1 MTAVEQS
8 SVSDDLRWTM
18 TRVVKDGQETRREQ
32 FFFNLSSLTVGYSN
46 RFLLA
51 LKAALIKRRNRVGL
65 LTIDTEYRHAKSV
78 LLACQKAGGMTAV
91 VDQIDLSFLA
101 ALDTIKQKL
110 SQPGLESLK
119 RFFNANRDEDRLF
132 ARDLRPEDF
141 PRWKSEVG
149 NEGEAIQRILSQAL
163 TRAAMSQTLTA
174 VEDAYESG
182 ILDIGHYSFAM
193 LAFHVFFRPASYRQL
208 RLMDLSP
215 DENKET
221 GAVTWFI
228 DMPPAK
234 TRVDNP
240 VRLPIKIV
248 PDVGELL
255 KLQQEHV
262 AQRYGHLVA
271 KSDVGKLALFPARLF
286 NADGTLRSRYATRN
300 RGMCTN
306 SNAFS
311 KAYLGPIEEL
321 ARRDLSFNALR
332 HTVGT
337 QLALAG
343 LSASSIAAV
352 LRHATDQT
360 CQRYVDLFFQG
371 VLDRI
376 SDAMQPSFDEHFP
389 VYKEVMDRAISKW
402 QPIPREKAIVSE
414 DPATGRREVT
424 AECGRQSLCG
434 YAPLA
439 CYECNKFRPCWDA
452 DHTIN
457 LDLVNREISEF
468 EDQGLAL
475 QHEVRKYKQLRNAI
489 RMVISICEIKSRTA
503 TQGAGA

>member
-1 MTAVEQS
+1 MTAVDRS
-8 SVSDDLRWTM
+8 YVPDGLRWTM
-18 TRVVKDGQETRREQ
+18 TSVVKDGQEERRDQ
-32 FFFNLSSLTVGYSN
+32 FFFDLSSLAKGYSSH
-46 RFLLA
+46 FLMA
-51 LKAALIKRRNRVGL
+51 LKTALIRRRNRVGL
-65 LTIDTEYRHAKSV
+65 QTIDTEYRHVKV
-78 LLACQKAGGMTAV
+78 ILGTCLRIGGITAV

-101 ALDTIKQKL
+101 ALEAQKNKL
-110 SQPGLESLK
+110 TKPGLESLK
-119 RFFNANRDEDRLF
+119 RFFNINRNNESLF

-141 PRWKSEVG
+141 PLRESTVG
-149 NEGEAIQRILSQAL
+149 NEGEAIKRILSQAL

-182 ILDIGHYSFAM
+182 ELDIGHYSFAM

-208 RLMDLSP
+208 RLMDLSR

-221 GAVTWFI
+221 GAVNWFI
-228 DMPPAK
+228 DMLPAK
-234 TRVDNP
+234 TRADNP
-240 VRLPIKIV
+240 VRLPMRIV

-255 KLQQEHV
+255 KLQQEYV
-262 AQRYGHLVA
+262 AYRYGHLVPE
-271 KSDVGKLALFPARLF
+271 SEIGKIALFPARLF
-286 NADGTLRSRYATRN
+286 NADGTLRSPYATKH
-300 RGMCTN
+300 RGMCAN
-306 SNAFS
+306 SGAFS
-311 KAYLGPIEEL
+311 KAYLAPIEKL
-321 ARRDLSFNALR
+321 ARRELSFNALR

-337 QLALAG
+337 QLAIAG

-352 LRHATDQT
+352 LRHATDDT

-389 VYKEVMDRAISKW
+389 VYKEVMDRAISKR

-414 DPATGRREVT
+414 DQATGRREVT

-457 LDLVNREISEF
+457 LDLVNREIFDF
-468 EDQGLAL
+468 EGQGLAM

-489 RMVISICEIKSRTA
+489 RMVISICEIKSRSA
-503 TQGAGA
+503 AGVAGA